1 MLGPQARAYHDGG
14 GSCQPQGTGAGD
26 DQHRCEHPQH
36 KGEGLPGDGPDDGGQ
51 QRDAHDHRHEHTGH
65 FVGGLGDRGF
75 PALGV
80 LHEPDDAGEGGVVAG
95 TGHLDVQHA
104 VLIDAAADDLAA
116 HGLLHRQALAGEHGL
131 IDATLALGD
140 GAVRRD
146 PGAGLHQHHVAHL
159 QLAGGHLPARVRQD
173 GGVRGQLH
181 QGGDGAFGLLHI
193 PALQEL
199 AQGHQSQHHGGGLI
213 IEIVDVAGIV
223 GDQKGHHQAVRKG
236 AAGADGHQGVH
247 VGVAVEEGLE
257 APLEEVPAAV
267 QHRHGQDQLQH
278 REIHGMG
285 VHGEEVR
292 QGQSWQPE
300 GQHLPHGH
308 IQQHRGEHRRRDQL
322 DLPPLQGGGLCILSI
337 LDRGGGR
344 VLQVQGGAEA
354 CLLHLGHDL
363 LLGALTFIVCN
374 GHDTG
379 GEIHLAARHAG
390 QLPGDPLHGRAARGA
405 VHPGD
410 VVFFFSHRNLQ
421 SAGEIPSGGILS
433 ETYYIPLGGI
443 CQGGNFRL

>member
-1 MLGPQARAYHDGG
+1 
-14 GSCQPQGTGAGD
+14 
-26 DQHRCEHPQH
+26 
-36 KGEGLPGDGPDDGGQ
+36 
-51 QRDAHDHRHEHTGH
+51 
-65 FVGGLGDRGF
+65 
-75 PALGV
+75 
-80 LHEPDDAGEGGVVAG
+80 
-95 TGHLDVQHA
+95 
-104 VLIDAAADDLAA
+104 
-116 HGLLHRQALAGEHGL
+116 
-131 IDATLALGD
+131 
-140 GAVRRD
+140 
-146 PGAGLHQHHVAHL
+146 
-159 QLAGGHLPARVRQD
+159 
-173 GGVRGQLH
+173 
-181 QGGDGAFGLLHI
+181 
-193 PALQEL
+193 
-199 AQGHQSQHHGGGLI
+199 
-213 IEIVDVAGIV
+213 
-223 GDQKGHHQAVRKG
+223 
-236 AAGADGHQGVH
+236 
-247 VGVAVEEGLE
+247 
-257 APLEEVPAAV
+257 
-267 QHRHGQDQLQH
+267 
-278 REIHGMG
+278 MG

-300 GQHLPHGH
+300 RQHLPHGH

-379 GEIHLAARHAG
+379 GEIHLAALHAG

-433 ETYYIPLGGI
+433 ENYYIPLGGI

>member
-104 VLIDAAADDLAA
+104 VPIDAAADDLAA

-131 IDATLALGD
+131 IDAALALGD

-278 REIHGMG
+278 REIHGI
-285 VHGEEVR
+285 
-292 QGQSWQPE
+292 SS
-300 GQHLPHGH
+300 
-308 IQQHRGEHRRRDQL
+308 IFRR
-322 DLPPLQGGGLCILSI
+322 
-337 LDRGGGR
+337 
-344 VLQVQGGAEA
+344 
-354 CLLHLGHDL
+354 
-363 LLGALTFIVCN
+363 F
-374 GHDTG
+374 
-379 GEIHLAARHAG
+379 
-390 QLPGDPLHGRAARGA
+390 RAAVSASSAFWTVAGA
-405 VHPGD
+405 GCSRCRAAPKPAFSTLATICSWVH
-410 VVFFFSHRNLQ
+410 
-421 SAGEIPSGGILS
+421 
-433 ETYYIPLGGI
+433 
-443 CQGGNFRL
+443 